1 MHPTLRKML
10 LERKAEIGDLFH
22 PEEHVVQFITDT
34 LSTYFRRA
42 MNAAG
47 INKPGSVHI
56 LRHTA
61 ITNISRKKGIRV
73 ACRFA
78 GHSDISTTQIYDHV
92 LDEETE
98 AAVRS
103 AFG

>member
-1 MHPTLRKML
+1 V
-10 LERKAEIGDLFH
+10 I
-22 PEEHVVQFITDT
+22 QFITDT

-42 MNAAG
+42 MSAAG
-47 INKPGSVHI
+47 INKPGAVHI

-61 ITNISRKKGIRV
+61 ITKVSREKGIRV
-73 ACRFA
+73 AQHFA